1 MPAFDGDQARNA
13 PTGEPS
19 VVAPGRVAPAPPGPR
34 RGSFVA
40 HGEPAPSGDPATLA
54 QPSGFRLLRYFT
66 LATLVAFAAVALA
79 LFFLQ
84 RQEEEFF
91 EQVQREQAAFL
102 ADAQALLARQHEEA
116 ARGSLLDVNEASHVN
131 LTRLVANMLWQTD
144 IAPFVAAAQRLSI
157 EACRALPTD
166 SWVSAATA
174 HPVTP
179 PAPSPR
185 RDCFAK
191 LGRDIVA
198 LPGFQA
204 LDAKA
209 YAAMRASTV
218 FKIKVFDLRGIT
230 VYSSERAQIGEDA
243 FDNQGW
249 RSAAAGRPA
258 SELTHRDKFSAFERV
273 VENRDLIST
282 YVPLR
287 AAGRDEVVGV
297 FEIYAD
303 VTPFLGQIKAASK
316 KFAEITAAN
325 DARVAEAARS
335 NRSQVQ
341 LSSQRFLAIV
351 GGLLVLLYATSLLI
365 VHYGQRIIDA
375 QSLAQAQSARRE
387 RLWHREKMAALA
399 TMAANV
405 SHEVGNPLAVI
416 SGVAEELVEAHGSA
430 AETGRRILEQTA
442 RIACMTRQIAD
453 FAAARSEAAELVD
466 VNAMVKA
473 MCGFLAF
480 DRRFHA
486 TPIEFH
492 AGPGLPACEVVPD
505 HLNEALMELL
515 QACVQADPS
524 VAPCAKIRVETSA
537 CGSGVSIDVSAEPT
551 EPAQSAQSAQA
562 ADGAVARFAAPLFAQ
577 PRIEPVRHLVQQMGG
592 QLTLLP
598 SAARI
603 VLPAARDA
611 AAGS

>member
-1 MPAFDGDQARNA
+1 MATPSIDGDQMREASHLEN
-13 PTGEPS
+13 
-19 VVAPGRVAPAPPGPR
+19 PPG
-34 RGSFVA
+34 
-40 HGEPAPSGDPATLA
+40 
-54 QPSGFRLLRYFT
+54 GFRLLRYFT

-84 RQEEEFF
+84 RMEEDFF
-91 EQVQREQAAFL
+91 EQVQHEQAKFM

-116 ARGSLLDVNEASHVN
+116 ARSSLLDVNEASHVN
-131 LTRLVANMLWQTD
+131 LTRLVANMLWQSD

-157 EACRALPTD
+157 DACRALPVD
-166 SWVSAATA
+166 SAMVLAVA

-179 PAPSPR
+179 PSPSPR
-185 RDCFAK
+185 RDCFAR
-191 LGRDIVA
+191 LGRDIMA

-230 VYSSERAQIGEDA
+230 VYSSERSQIGEDA
-243 FDNQGW
+243 FHNQGW
-249 RSAAAGRPA
+249 RTAAAGRPA

-282 YVPLR
+282 YVPVR
-287 AAGRDEVVGV
+287 AAGREQVVGV

-316 KFAEITAAN
+316 KFADITAAN
-325 DARVAEAARS
+325 DARVAQAAAA
-335 NRSQVQ
+335 NRSQ
-341 LSSQRFLAIV
+341 LYASSQRFLAIV

-365 VHYGQRIIDA
+365 VRYGQRIIDA
-375 QSLAQAQSARRE
+375 QSLAQARSARRE

-416 SGVAEELVEAHGSA
+416 SGAAEELVEANGGA
-430 AETGRRILEQTA
+430 ALTGRRILEQTA

-473 MCGFLAF
+473 VCGFLAF

-486 TPIEFH
+486 TPIEFCPG
-492 AGPGLPACEVVPD
+492 AGLPACEVVPD

-515 QACVQADPS
+515 QACVQAEPTG
-524 VAPCAKIRVETSA
+524 ARCAKIRVETSA
-537 CGSGVSIDVSAEPT
+537 SGAGVAVDVSAELAV
-551 EPAQSAQSAQA
+551 PAPSARPAGRAGSSSAA
-562 ADGAVARFAAPLFAQ
+562 ALFAQ
-577 PRIEPVRHLVQQMGG
+577 PRLEPVRHLVEQMGG
-592 QLTLLP
+592 QLTLQP
-598 SAARI
+598 NAARI
-603 VLPAARDA
+603 VLRAARDA
-611 AAGS
+611 TAGS